1 MQHINEEDYKT
12 LVLESKGI
20 VLLDFFASWCGP
32 CRMLGPVLEEVEDER
47 KISVFKMDVDEYQD
61 VPREFG
67 VLSIPNVCIFK
78 DGKFIEKFVG
88 YKSKEQIYQIID
100 KI

>member
-67 VLSIPNVCIFK
+67 VLSIPTVCIFK